1 MAPSQ
6 ELMCQNFGFLG
17 NLLGI
22 YNSEQRFFCLFFCL
36 FFFFKILKDC
46 QLFGKYSDSV
56 IGID

>member
-22 YNSEQRFFCLFFCL
+22 YNSEQRFFLFVFL
-36 FFFFKILKDC
+36 FVFFFQNIKGLSALWQIF
-46 QLFGKYSDSV
+46 
-56 IGID
+56 